1 MRFLTVLYVLCVTV
15 LSYGSY
21 DDRDEFYDP
30 QFWLAWLIMT
40 AFFVVPLFL
49 IWLSQILREML
60 CVSLAIMEFV
70 AEKRSGE
77 WMWSPSKAAKDGY
90 CCSRTYVD
98 NVHGDIVPLWIDAF
112 ASRGQD
118 HKTLVLSVS

>member
-30 QFWLAWLIMT
+30 QFWLAWLAWLAMT

-49 IWLSQILREML
+49 IWLWQKLREML
-60 CVSLAIMEFV
+60 CVRLAVMEFV
-70 AEKRSGE
+70 AEKRSG
-77 WMWSPSKAAKDGY
+77 G
-90 CCSRTYVD
+90 
-98 NVHGDIVPLWIDAF
+98 
-112 ASRGQD
+112 
-118 HKTLVLSVS
+118 